1 MKYGLIGKTLKH
13 SFSKSVHSYLD
24 SKDYELVSLNED
36 ELDSFLK
43 RRDFLG
49 INVTIPYKEK
59 VIPYLDYVSPEV
71 KEIGACNTIVNKNGK
86 LYGYNTDYYGLESLI
101 NHYHYEIENKV
112 IAILGT
118 GGTKNTTYYLLKKL
132 KAKKIYV
139 VSRNPHENEIS
150 YSQLD
155 GIKNEIEIIINTT
168 PVGMYPNNDKQ
179 IISLKG
185 YNHLKGLIDVIY
197 NPLNT
202 CLVLEG
208 KKNHINSHGGL
219 YMLIG
224 QAIRASELFLDKE
237 YDKRMLDRIYFDIL
251 KKKEN
256 IVLIGMPMSGKTRTG
271 KILSSYIKKEYIDM
285 DKQIESDENRTINEI
300 FSSDGE
306 TYFRNAESLLA
317 KNLGINQGKVI
328 STGGGIILNPSN
340 MMYLKQN
347 GIVIYLTRDFDKL
360 IYSSSRPLTKSK
372 EEYLNL
378 EKKRKHLYLKYKDI
392 HIDNSTDDVDEL
404 MNLIKR
410 KLYEKN
416 SHY

>member
-13 SFSKSVHSYLD
+13 SFSKIVHSYLD

-59 VIPYLDYVSPEV
+59 VIPYLDYVSEEV

-86 LYGYNTDYYGLESLI
+86 LYGYNTDCYGLESLI
-101 NHYHYEIENKV
+101 KHYHYEIEDKV
-112 IAILGT
+112 VAILGT

-139 VSRNPHENEIS
+139 VSRNPKGEEIS
-150 YSQLD
+150 YNQLNSL
-155 GIKNEIEIIINTT
+155 KNEIEIIINTT
-168 PVGMYPNNDKQ
+168 PVGMYPNNEQQ
-179 IISLKG
+179 IISIKG
-185 YNHLKGLIDVIY
+185 FNHLKGIIDVIY

-202 CLVLEG
+202 LLVLEG
-208 KKNHINSHGGL
+208 KQNHINSHGGL

-224 QAIRASELFLDKE
+224 QGIKASELFLDKK
-237 YDKRMLDRIYFDIL
+237 YDKGMLDRIYFDIL

-271 KILSSYIKKEYIDM
+271 KILASYIKKDFIDM
-285 DKQIESDENRTINEI
+285 DKQIENDEKRSINEI
-300 FSSDGE
+300 FSTDGE
-306 TYFRNAESLLA
+306 TYFRNVESTLA
-317 KNLGINQGKVI
+317 KELGINQGKVI
-328 STGGGIILNPSN
+328 STGGGIILNPLN

-360 IYSSSRPLTKSK
+360 VYSSSRPLTKSK
-372 EEYLNL
+372 EEYLAL

-392 HIDNSTDDVDEL
+392 HVNNSTDNVDEI
-404 MNLIKR
+404 MNFIKR

>member
-13 SFSKSVHSYLD
+13 SFSKIVHSYLD

-59 VIPYLDYVSPEV
+59 VIPYLDYVSEEV

-86 LYGYNTDYYGLESLI
+86 LYGYNTDCYGLESLI
-101 NHYHYEIENKV
+101 KHYHYEIEDKV
-112 IAILGT
+112 VAILGT

-139 VSRNPHENEIS
+139 VSRNPKGEEIS
-150 YSQLD
+150 YNQLNSL
-155 GIKNEIEIIINTT
+155 KNEVEIIINTT
-168 PVGMYPNNDKQ
+168 PVGMYPNNDQQ
-179 IISLKG
+179 IISIKG
-185 YNHLKGLIDVIY
+185 FNHLKGIIDVIY

-202 CLVLEG
+202 LLVLEG
-208 KKNHINSHGGL
+208 KQNHINSHGGL

-224 QAIRASELFLDKE
+224 QGIKASELFLDKK
-237 YDKRMLDRIYFDIL
+237 YDKGMLDRIYFDIL

-271 KILSSYIKKEYIDM
+271 KILASYIKKDFIDM
-285 DKQIESDENRTINEI
+285 DKQIENDEKRSINEI
-300 FSSDGE
+300 FSTDGE
-306 TYFRNAESLLA
+306 TYFRNVESTLA
-317 KNLGINQGKVI
+317 KELGINQGKVI
-328 STGGGIILNPSN
+328 STGGGIILNPLN

-360 IYSSSRPLTKSK
+360 VYSSSRPLTKSK
-372 EEYLNL
+372 EEYLAL

-392 HIDNSTDDVDEL
+392 HVNNSTDNVDEI
-404 MNLIKR
+404 MNFIKR